1 MSDHDKLLWQL
12 IETLTASGSLRTQPW
27 KDAAAVVPRHEFL
40 RNGFFRVVPGSS
52 PTAWAPV
59 LEDGDGWLEACYT
72 DESLVT
78 QIAGTIKPTDI
89 RGEIMREP
97 TSSSTLPSLVLRMLE
112 DLEVAPDMNAL
123 EIGTGTGYST
133 AVLCARLGAS
143 HVTSI
148 EYDEQVAVRAREA
161 LARLGMH
168 PIVLIGDGLLG
179 DDESAPYDRIIA
191 TCAVRT
197 VPAAWLEQTRP
208 GGQIL
213 TTIGGWLSASELVR
227 LTVHDDG
234 TASGPVLGGQVS
246 FMLARPHLA
255 PPLGLLPD
263 LSAGKEREAIIGAA
277 VLNDWTT
284 RFIAQFA
291 VPTAQRLQLRHG
303 QHDEDVLVDV
313 DTGSFAAL
321 HEEDGRWIVRQGG
334 PDLLW
339 DAMEEHLG
347 RWHAAG
353 TPAVEEA
360 TIRVTPEGQS
370 IHW

>member
-1 MSDHDKLLWQL
+1 VSNHEQLLWQL
-12 IETLTASGSLRTQPW
+12 IESMTASGSRRTQPW
-27 KDAAAVVPRHEFL
+27 KAAAAAVPRHGFL
-40 RNGFFRVVPGSS
+40 RKGFFRVVPGSS
-52 PTAWAPV
+52 PTAWTPV
-59 LEDGDGWLEACYT
+59 LEDGDGWLEACYA

-112 DLEVAPDMNAL
+112 DLQVEPDMNVL

-133 AVLCARLGAS
+133 AVLCARLGGDR
-143 HVTSI
+143 VTSI
-148 EYDEQVAVRAREA
+148 EYDEEVALRAREA
-161 LARLGMH
+161 LGQLGTY
-168 PIVLIGDGLLG
+168 PNLLIGDGLLG
-179 DDESAPYDRIIA
+179 DDEGAPYDRIIA
-191 TCAVRT
+191 TCAVRM

-213 TTIGGWLSASELVR
+213 TIIGGWLSASELVR
-227 LTVHDDG
+227 LTVHEDG

-263 LSAGKEREAIIGAA
+263 LSAGKEREAIIGAD
-277 VLNDWTT
+277 VLDDWTT
-284 RFIAQFA
+284 RFVAQFA
-291 VPTAQRLQLRHG
+291 VPTALRLKLRQG

-313 DTGSFAAL
+313 ETGSFAAL
-321 HEEDGRWIVRQGG
+321 HEEDGRWIVRQSG
-334 PDLLW
+334 PDPLW
-339 DAMEEHLG
+339 DAVEEHLG

-360 TIRVTPEGQS
+360 TVRVTPEGQS

>member
-1 MSDHDKLLWQL
+1 MSDHDQLLGQL
-12 IETLTASGSLRTQPW
+12 IDNMTASGSLRTQPW
-27 KDAAAVVPRHEFL
+27 KDAAATVPRHEFL

-59 LEDGDGWLEACYT
+59 LEDGDGWLEACYA

-112 DLEVAPDMNAL
+112 DLEVEPDMKVL

-133 AVLCARLGAS
+133 AVLCARLGDGR
-143 HVTSI
+143 VTSI
-148 EYDEQVAVRAREA
+148 EYDEQVALRAREA
-161 LARLGMH
+161 LARLGTY
-168 PIVLIGDGLLG
+168 PNLLIGDGLLG
-179 DDESAPYDRIIA
+179 ENEEAPYDRIIA
-191 TCAVRT
+191 TCAVQT
-197 VPAAWLEQTRP
+197 VPGAWLEQTRP

-213 TTIGGWLSASELVR
+213 TTIGGWLNASELVR
-227 LTVHDDG
+227 LTVHEDG
-234 TASGPVLGGQVS
+234 TASGSVLGGQVS
-246 FMLARPHLA
+246 FMLARPHQA
-255 PPLGLLPD
+255 PALGLLPD
-263 LSAGKEREAIIGAA
+263 LNAGKERKAVIGAA

-291 VPTAQRLQLRHG
+291 VPTAQRLKLRQG
-303 QHDEDVLVDV
+303 QHAEDVLVDV
-313 DTGSFAAL
+313 DAGSFAAL

-334 PDLLW
+334 PDRLW
-339 DAMEEHLG
+339 DAVEEHLG

-360 TIRVTPEGQS
+360 TVRVSPQGQS